1 MAKIVNLPAGVPVN
15 LYSAATLAVGSE
27 LRVVSLSDFP
37 IKLFVTTAAPLSTD
51 GYALLEPGDA
61 LVNNQGALGA
71 WATSA
76 AEAQVMVE
84 RTRTPGWRGAEG
96 AIPSAAL
103 RGEAALN
110 VQFYDESNRK
120 LGSQWG
126 ASRRIVNAALNQK
139 FHSILKTRTLPLDLK
154 ARIFSY
160 TGAGVI
166 ARFYTGFTP
175 QVLPTAEPMY
185 SLRPGAAAFRDFDL
199 YVLPAPL
206 PIGQVGTPWSY
217 DLFLEGAAQVQGKGA
232 VNAPAGIGWV
242 VEPQR
247 EILLEIE
254 SLDAQNISATLVAFN
269 GLLDLPIS

>member
-15 LYSAATLAVGSE
+15 LYAAASLSVGSE
-27 LRVVSLSDFP
+27 LRVVSLSEFP
-37 IKLFVTTAAPLSTD
+37 VKLFVTAGSPISTD
-51 GYALLEPGDA
+51 GYAPLTPGGA
-61 LVNNQGALGA
+61 LVNNLGALGA
-71 WATSA
+71 WALSA
-76 AEAQVMVE
+76 SDAQVVVE

-126 ASRRIVNAALNQK
+126 ASRRILNAALNQK
-139 FHSILKTRTLPLDLK
+139 FYSILKTRTLPLDLK

-166 ARFYTGFTP
+166 ARFYTGFTA
-175 QVLPTAEPMY
+175 QTLPLPEPMFC
-185 SLRPGAAAFRDFDL
+185 LRPDGAAFRDFDL
-199 YVLPAPL
+199 YVLAAAPTSL
-206 PIGQVGTPWSY
+206 GTKWSY

-232 VNAPAGIGWV
+232 VNAPAGVGWV